1 MTPTERHQKN
11 IQKKGGY
18 RLRTLDPLSSI
29 MPFVMKGRLESMNQL
44 RDTIEVEAIRRYI
57 AEKRSQ
63 GLDGFGLMHV
73 LVAAYIRMLS
83 QRPAVNRYIRG
94 QRIYARNGIIINM
107 TIKKEM
113 TSEAPE
119 TIIKLKFDRTATAED
134 VYRQFQDKI
143 LAYKNEDDADE
154 DLAKVIKALISLP
167 RIFLRGTVG
176 LLKFMDYFNLVP
188 QSLLDVSPFH
198 GSLYL
203 TSMGSLRLPAAY
215 HHLYE
220 FGDVPM
226 FVSFGAIYKERE
238 LQADG
243 TVQTKNMVDFVVS
256 TDDRICDGF
265 YFASSLQMFKGFLKN
280 PWSLDTPPE
289 SVVDDID

>member
-1 MTPTERHQKN
+1 
-11 IQKKGGY
+11 
-18 RLRTLDPLSSI
+18 
-29 MPFVMKGRLESMNQL
+29 
-44 RDTIEVEAIRRYI
+44 
-57 AEKRSQ
+57 
-63 GLDGFGLMHV
+63 
-73 LVAAYIRMLS
+73 
-83 QRPAVNRYIRG
+83 
-94 QRIYARNGIIINM
+94 
-107 TIKKEM
+107 
-113 TSEAPE
+113 
-119 TIIKLKFDRTATAED
+119 
-134 VYRQFQDKI
+134 
-143 LAYKNEDDADE
+143 
-154 DLAKVIKALISLP
+154 
-167 RIFLRGTVG
+167 
-176 LLKFMDYFNLVP
+176 MDYFNLVP